1 MRCFTAQVSA
11 TSWVLATLSLGVSHA
26 SCASTPPLAPLGVND
41 VSILFPLP
49 QGGPAVGLLP
59 TPYFAGERGELL
71 PRSVYDRLPLLLAFG
86 GPTTVYGALRVVA
99 VRIDPC
105 FPGIDASG
113 PAACRAQ
120 LRLVFQ
126 PLTSGFDSDPTWSTD
141 DAAVHAFYALERSD
155 VVTIAT
161 ELSRLRAASGVP
173 STSERLGRH
182 PVMVRDGLDG
192 PYARG
197 VLSLLRRYAGQR
209 NLVRVTFMT
218 LEQFRVRWA
227 FGGFDVGPSG
237 ELSPITIAASGGATR
252 QVFSNMDMLG
262 QSFERAA
269 AMPASASPDDPSLFY
284 RSQDALAASA
294 MVQRDSY
301 RRTLRIENP
310 TRHSPETVDCV
321 SCHTA
326 TSTRVWAERNLGLSA
341 ERETSDYFADGA
353 AFATVN
359 EGQTETVALR
369 AFGYVGRVATV
380 SRRTVNES
388 VVVARELDRSVRGP

>member
-1 MRCFTAQVSA
+1 M
-11 TSWVLATLSLGVSHA
+11 LAASIALAHA
-26 SCASTPPLAPLGVND
+26 SCATQPPLAPLGVND

-49 QGGPAVGLLP
+49 RGGPAVGLLP

-71 PRSVYDRLPLLLAFG
+71 PRAIYDRLPLLLAFG
-86 GPTTVYGALRVVA
+86 GPSTIYGALRVVA

-113 PAACRAQ
+113 RAPCRAQ

-126 PLTSGFDSDPTWSTD
+126 PLTSGFDMDPTWSTD
-141 DAAVHAFYALERSD
+141 DAAVHVFYALDQSE
-155 VVTIAT
+155 VVAIAT
-161 ELSRLRAASGVP
+161 ELSRLRAASGVA
-173 STSERLGRH
+173 SMNERLGPH
-182 PVMVRDGLDG
+182 PVIEREGLEG

-197 VLSLLRRYAGQR
+197 VLSMLRRYAGQR

-227 FGGFDVGPSG
+227 FGGFDVAPDGT
-237 ELSPITIAASGGATR
+237 LAPIAIAASGGATR
-252 QVFSNMDMLG
+252 QVFNNMDMLG

-284 RSQDALAASA
+284 QSQDARSASA
-294 MVQRDSY
+294 MVQRESY
-301 RRTLRIENP
+301 RRTLRIEHP
-310 TRHSPETVDCV
+310 DRHSPETVDCV

-326 TSTRVWAERNLGLSA
+326 TASRVWAERSLSLSA
-341 ERETSDYFADGA
+341 EREASDYFAEGG
-353 AFATVN
+353 AFASVN
-359 EGQTETVALR
+359 EPQTPTTSLR
-369 AFGYVGRVATV
+369 AFGYFGRVAAI

-388 VVVARELDRSVRGP
+388 VVVARELDRAARGR